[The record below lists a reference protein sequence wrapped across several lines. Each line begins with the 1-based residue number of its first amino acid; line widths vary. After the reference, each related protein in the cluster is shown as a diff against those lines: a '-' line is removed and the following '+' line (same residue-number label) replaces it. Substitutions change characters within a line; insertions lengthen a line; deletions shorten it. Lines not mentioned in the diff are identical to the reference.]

1 MQNTSRIEA
10 VLAAHPGIDRAAV
23 VTVPGRSGGAP
34 ETVAALVAAGPTVPL
49 AELRDHLSDHL
60 PAAEHPQG
68 FRWLPELPQA
78 PAGDDGEELVRSL
91 AAWWRRAPDTP
102 PALTAAT
109 PLARVWWGELG
120 RDTDLSDSG
129 HGFLT
134 LGGHSLLAVR
144 LRARIAEELGV
155 DVPLRLL
162 LAENASLERL
172 EAYVADAPRTARPAE
187 PEPAPHLVTGPGGDR
202 APGPETGPLTPAQ
215 RRLHLL
221 SHVMPDPSAYN
232 VVGSLRLAGR
242 PDRARL
248 DAALAAV
255 VRRHDLLRAEVG
267 GPAHGEARLVYDRPV
282 TPVWQTATG
291 PEADADAFV
300 RRIARQTIPLDRAP
314 LFRAGLLE
322 CTDSDAVY
330 LVLSVHHM
338 VCDQHSVDLMFA
350 GLAAA
355 YAGAAPPGEAPR
367 FADHARRAVADPDAV
382 RGWPEDLE
390 FWRRHLDGMP
400 ARSGLPFAPQP
411 STVPDS
417 TGSGAVLRF
426 DARTSDRIDAL
437 LRTHRATP
445 ATLLLACVGLVLSV
459 WTSRESVV
467 LGMPASV
474 RRGHRDEDLFGFLLT
489 TLPVRLDVGDQTD
502 AAGLLRHAAERHL
515 EAYEHGAPPF
525 DVLADALGLA
535 GDPTRNPLFQVWV
548 NDVTRTPPPPRF
560 GDLEATRHQPPGHAA
575 LFDLNFYLRREDG
588 YRLELVHATDRVA
601 GDVAR
606 EVLDQVGHAL
616 TRLLE
621 EPDAALGP
629 LGPVPDPAPALPA
642 HPAARPLVDSVRA
655 RAADTPDAVAVE
667 QDGAPVMT
675 YRELVDRVDAL
686 TARLVSA
693 GAAGGAV
700 VDVASRR
707 TPQLPVALLAT
718 WAAGAV
724 PALSDAALP
733 AARLREQRDAV
744 RPCLLLDSATA
755 EAVPRPVAGPTP
767 GGRLP
772 DASHI
777 LFTSG
782 TSGHPAAVVAGRG
795 VLEASLDRYAEEF
808 APGAA
813 DRVALLAGPGHD
825 PLLRDLFVPLRAGG
839 TLVVPPDGVFRSP
852 DRLVRFLDESRIT
865 VLHAT
870 PALLE
875 LVTAA
880 GGPAARLDALRL
892 VVCGG
897 APLTAG
903 LVRRLR
909 RLTGARIV
917 NAYGA
922 TETPQIA
929 SGATVAELGQEPDPS
944 LPDTAVLPVGDG
956 FGGNRLLVLDEAGR
970 PVEPGR
976 RGGVVVEGPRVALGY
991 LDDGERG
998 DAFTAGTGPGV
1009 RRFHTGDL
1017 GRRDPAGRVHIE
1029 GRADR
1034 QFLVDG
1040 FRVAPE
1046 EIEAAA
1052 LSHDSVARALATFEA
1067 NAVGGVLTLHVVPHG
1082 AALPDPDGLRT
1093 HLRRLLPAHAVPAVV
1108 RVVDRLGM
1116 DHNHKVSAAGSTALP
1131 TATATAAVDTAG
1143 QDGGR
1148 LAALAREVL
1157 GRDLGPDENFFDA
1170 GLTSIGLV
1178 RLHGLLRERLG
1189 LDVPVTEL
1197 FARPTLSRL
1206 AAVLDAPADGRSG
1219 GADRRADRTAA
1230 RIPGPGRSITAP
1242 PGAGS
1247 AARRRLDIRR
1257 HLYQDTGENS

>member
-1 MQNTSRIEA
+1 MQNTSRLEA
-10 VLAAHPGIDRAAV
+10 VLAAHPGVDRAAV

-34 ETVAALVAAGPTVPL
+34 EAVAALVATGPAVPL
-49 AELRDHLSDHL
+49 AELRDHLADHL
-60 PAAEHPQG
+60 PAAEHPRG
-68 FRWLPELPQA
+68 FRWLPELPESPEGVDQ
-78 PAGDDGEELVRSL
+78 GELVRSL
-91 AAWWRRAPDTP
+91 AAWWRRAPDGP
-102 PALTAAT
+102 PTRSADT
-109 PLARVWWGELG
+109 PLAGVWWGELG
-120 RDTDLSDSG
+120 RDTDRPDSG

-162 LAENASLERL
+162 LVENVSLEQL
-172 EAYVADAPRTARPAE
+172 ETYVADAPRTARPAE
-187 PEPAPHLVTGPGGDR
+187 PEPAPDPYPV
-202 APGPETGPLTPAQ
+202 PGPDGNHAPCPNTGPLTPAQ
-215 RRLHLL
+215 QRLHLL
-221 SHVMPDPSAYN
+221 SHVMPDPAAYN

-242 PDRARL
+242 PHRARL
-248 DAALAAV
+248 DAALATV
-255 VRRHDLLRAEVG
+255 VRRHDLLRAEVA
-267 GPAHGEARLVYDRPV
+267 GPADGEARLVYGRPV

-300 RRIARQTIPLDRAP
+300 RGIARQTIPLDRAP

-322 CTDSDAVY
+322 CTDSDAAY

-338 VCDQHSVDLMFA
+338 VCDQHSLDLMFA

-355 YAGAAPPGEAPR
+355 YTGTAPPDDASR

-382 RGWPEDLE
+382 RGWPKDLE
-390 FWRRHLDGMP
+390 FWRRRLDGVP
-400 ARSGLPFAPQP
+400 TRSGLPFAPRP
-411 STVPDS
+411 SAVPDS
-417 TGSGAVLRF
+417 TGSGASLHF
-426 DARTSDRIDAL
+426 DARASERVDAL

-489 TLPVRLDVGDQTD
+489 TLPVRLDVGAQTD
-502 AAGLLRHAAERHL
+502 AAGLLRHAAERYL

-525 DVLADALGLA
+525 DVLVDALGLT
-535 GDPTRNPLFQVWV
+535 GGPTRNPLFHVWV

-560 GDLEATRHQPPGHAA
+560 GDLEATHHQPPGHAA
-575 LFDLNFYLRREDG
+575 LFDLNFYLRRQDG

-606 EVLDQVGHAL
+606 EILDQVGHVL

-621 EPDAALGP
+621 EPDTAPELLGP
-629 LGPVPDPAPALPA
+629 APDPAPALPA
-642 HPAARPLVDSVRA
+642 YPAARPLVESVRA

-667 QDGAPVMT
+667 QDGVPVMT

-686 TARLVSA
+686 AARLMSA

-707 TPQLPVALLAT
+707 TPRLPVALLAV
-718 WAAGAV
+718 WASGAV

-733 AARLREQRDAV
+733 AARLDEQRGAV
-744 RPCLLLDSATA
+744 RPRLFLDSATA
-755 EAVPRPVAGPTP
+755 EAPRTVDGPAP
-767 GGRLP
+767 GRWLP

-782 TSGHPAAVVAGRG
+782 TSGRPAAVVAGRG

-808 APGAA
+808 APGPG

-839 TLVVPPDGVFRSP
+839 TLVVPPDGAFRSP
-852 DRLVRFLDESRIT
+852 DQLVRFLDESLIT
-865 VLHAT
+865 ILHAT

-880 GGPAARLDALRL
+880 GDPAARLDALRL

-929 SGATVAELGQEPDPS
+929 SCATVAESGRDPDPA
-944 LPDTAVLPVGDG
+944 LPDTAVFPVGDG
-956 FGGNRLLVLDEAGR
+956 FGGNRLLVLDGTGR

-976 RGGVVVEGPRVALGY
+976 RGSVVVEGPGVALGY
-991 LDDGERG
+991 VDDGGRG
-998 DAFTAGTGPGV
+998 DAFTAGAGPGV
-1009 RRFHTGDL
+1009 RRFRTGDL
-1017 GRRDPAGRVHIE
+1017 GRRDPAGRVHVE

-1052 LSHDSVARALATFEA
+1052 LSHGSVARALATFEA
-1067 NAVGGVLTLHVVPHG
+1067 NAVGGALTLHVVPDG
-1082 AALPDPDGLRT
+1082 AALPDPGRLRA
-1093 HLRRLLPAHAVPAVV
+1093 HLRRLLPGHAVPTIV

-1116 DHNHKVSAAGSTALP
+1116 DHNHKVSAADSTVLP
-1131 TATATAAVDTAG
+1131 ATTTAARQG
-1143 QDGGR
+1143 GGGR

-1157 GRDLGPDENFFDA
+1157 GQDLGPDENFFDA

-1197 FARPTLSRL
+1197 FARPTLGRL
-1206 AAVLDAPADGRSG
+1206 AAVLDAPAHSRSG
-1219 GADRRADRTAA
+1219 GAARA
-1230 RIPGPGRSITAP
+1230 PGPARSATAP

>member
-1 MQNTSRIEA
+1 MQNTSRLEA
-10 VLAAHPGIDRAAV
+10 VLTAHPGVDRAAV

-34 ETVAALVAAGPTVPL
+34 ETIAALVAAGPTVPL
-49 AELRDHLSDHL
+49 AELRDHLADHL

-68 FRWLPELPQA
+68 FRWLSELPRT
-78 PAGDDGEELVRSL
+78 PDGAGREELVRSL
-91 AAWWRRAPDTP
+91 AAWWQRAPGTP
-102 PALTAAT
+102 HALPADT
-109 PLARVWWGELG
+109 PLAGAWWGELG
-120 RDTDLSDSG
+120 RDADRSAGG

-144 LRARIAEELGV
+144 LCARIAEELGV

-162 LAENASLERL
+162 LSENVSLDQL
-172 EAYVADAPRTARPAE
+172 ETYVADAPRTARPVE
-187 PEPAPHLVTGPGGDR
+187 PEPAPERDPVPGPDGKR
-202 APGPETGPLTPAQ
+202 APGTGPLTPAQ

-221 SHVMPDPSAYN
+221 SHVMPDPAAYN

-248 DAALAAV
+248 DAALATV
-255 VRRHDLLRAEVG
+255 VRRHDLLGAEVD
-267 GPAHGEARLVYDRPV
+267 GPADGEARLVYERPV

-338 VCDQHSVDLMFA
+338 VCDQHSLDLMFT

-355 YAGAAPPGEAPR
+355 YTGTVPPGEAPR
-367 FADHARRAVADPDAV
+367 FADHARRAVTAPDAV

-390 FWRRHLDGMP
+390 FWRRRLDGVP
-400 ARSGLPFAPQP
+400 AQSGLPFAPRP
-411 STVPDS
+411 SAVPDS
-417 TGSGAVLRF
+417 TGSGTSLHF
-426 DARTSDRIDAL
+426 DVPASERIDAL
-437 LRTHRATP
+437 LRTHGATP

-489 TLPVRLDVGDQTD
+489 TLPVRLDVGAQRD
-502 AAGLLRHAAERHL
+502 AGGLLRHAAERYL

-525 DVLADALGLA
+525 DVLVDALGLA
-535 GDPTRNPLFQVWV
+535 GGPTRNPLFHVWV

-560 GDLEATRHQPPGHAA
+560 GTLEATHHQPPGHAA
-575 LFDLNFYLRREDG
+575 LFDLNFYLRRQDG

-601 GDVAR
+601 ADVAR
-606 EVLDQVGHAL
+606 EVLDQVGHVL

-621 EPDAALGP
+621 EPDTAPGLLAP
-629 LGPVPDPAPALPA
+629 APDPAPALPA
-642 HPAARPLVDSVRA
+642 HPSARPLMDSVRA

-686 TARLVSA
+686 TAGLMSA

-707 TPQLPVALLAT
+707 TPWLPVALLAT
-718 WAAGAV
+718 WAAGGV

-733 AARLREQRDAV
+733 AARLGEQRDAV
-744 RPCLLLDSATA
+744 LPCLLLDGATA
-755 EAVPRPVAGPTP
+755 EAAPRTVAGPTP
-767 GGRLP
+767 GRRLP

-782 TSGHPAAVVAGRG
+782 TSGRPAAVVAGRG

-808 APGAA
+808 APGTG

-839 TLVVPPDGVFRSP
+839 TLVVPPDDVFRSP

-865 VLHAT
+865 ILHAT

-880 GGPAARLDALRL
+880 GGPAARLGELRL

-922 TETPQIA
+922 TETPQLA
-929 SGATVAELGQEPDPS
+929 SVATVAEPGQDPDPA
-944 LPDTAVLPVGDG
+944 LPDTAALPVGDG

-976 RGGVVVEGPRVALGY
+976 RGSVVVEGPRVALGY
-991 LDDGERG
+991 VDDGERG
-998 DAFTAGTGPGV
+998 DAFTAGTGAGL
-1009 RRFHTGDL
+1009 RRFRTGDL

-1052 LSHDSVARALATFEA
+1052 LSHDSVARALATFEG
-1067 NAVGGVLTLHVVPHG
+1067 NAVGGVLTLHVVPDG
-1082 AALPDPDGLRT
+1082 AALPDPGGLRAY
-1093 HLRRLLPAHAVPAVV
+1093 LRRLLPAHAVPAVV

-1116 DHNHKVSAAGSTALP
+1116 DHNHKVSAVGSTVLP
-1131 TATATAAVDTAG
+1131 TTTPAAGAAG
-1143 QDGGR
+1143 QGGGGR

-1197 FARPTLSRL
+1197 FARPTLGRL

-1219 GADRRADRTAA
+1219 ASDRGTARTAV
-1230 RIPGPGRSITAP
+1230 RVPGPARSATAL